1 MSKVRKGSREKFDA
15 AELFSDE
22 DFDAD
27 DFVAQMDDKGHH
39 HRSGPRTS
47 GWRRLE
53 QLREERQLRKE
64 LRDIADW
71 EDFDAAD
78 Y

>member
-1 MSKVRKGSREKFDA
+1 VSKVRKGSREKFDA
-15 AELFSDE
+15 TELFSDE

-27 DFVAQMDDKGHH
+27 NFVEQMDDRGHH
-39 HRSGPRTS
+39 QRSGPRT

-53 QLREERQLRKE
+53 QLREEQQLRKE
-64 LRDIADW
+64 LRDFADW
-71 EDFDAAD
+71 EDFDGAD